1 MSLDYINLILSY
13 ALFVLATVGTPGPN
27 VVMIAAS
34 GANFGIKRSI
44 PHIMGV
50 VFGFIF
56 MMALVGA
63 GLGQIFDLYPFIHDI
78 LRYIGAA
85 FMLYLAYKIATAKNN
100 MQNGKVAGKP
110 LTFIQASAFQW
121 VNPKAWVM
129 IIGAIAQFLTVGG
142 DKFVELTII
151 VVVHLV
157 VSAPMTFA
165 WCLFGREIG
174 KLLKSELA
182 FRVFNFTMA
191 SLLAIAIFTLFI

>member
-1 MSLDYINLILSY
+1 MDHLDLVLTY

-100 MQNGKVAGKP
+100 MQNGKAVGKP

-129 IIGAIAQFLTVGG
+129 IIGAVAQFLTVGG
-142 DKFVELTII
+142 DKFTELSII
-151 VVVHLV
+151 ITVHLI
-157 VSAPMTFA
+157 VSLPMTFA

-174 KLLKSELA
+174 RLLKSELA
-182 FRVFNFTMA
+182 FRVFNYIMA
-191 SLLAIAIFTLFI
+191 SLLVIAIFTLFL

>member
-1 MSLDYINLILSY
+1 MDYLNLILSY
-13 ALFVLATVGTPGPN
+13 TLFVLATVGTPGPN
-27 VVMIAAS
+27 VVMITAS
-34 GANFGIKRSI
+34 GANFGIKRST

-63 GLGQIFDLYPFIHDI
+63 GLGQIFDLYPMIHDV

-129 IIGAIAQFLTVGG
+129 IIGAVAQFLTVGG
-142 DKFVELTII
+142 DKFAELAII
-151 VVVHLV
+151 VTVHFLV
-157 VSAPMTFA
+157 SLPMTFA

-182 FRVFNFTMA
+182 FRVFNYAMA
-191 SLLAIAIFTLFI
+191 SLLVIAIFTLFI

>member
-1 MSLDYINLILSY
+1 MDYLNLILSY

-34 GANFGIKRSI
+34 GANFGIKRSV

-56 MMALVGA
+56 MLGLVGA
-63 GLGQIFDLYPFIHDI
+63 GLGQIFELYPLIHDV
-78 LRYIGAA
+78 LRYVGAG
-85 FMLYLAYKIATAKNN
+85 FMLYLAYKIATAQNN
-100 MQNGKVAGKP
+100 MQNGKAVGKP
-110 LTFIQASAFQW
+110 LTFVQASAFQW

-129 IIGAIAQFLTVGG
+129 IIGAVAQFLTVGG
-142 DKFVELTII
+142 DNFIELTII
-151 VVVHLV
+151 VMVHLI
-157 VSAPMTFA
+157 VSLPMTFA

-182 FRVFNFTMA
+182 FRVFNYVMA
-191 SLLAIAIFTLFI
+191 SLLVIAIFTLFI